1 MANQDRDKEEKHR
14 VQNTLMEHKIFQ
26 KPKTN
31 RTRRQKPSTLP
42 ITTTTTSTK
51 IESRI
56 DTGTTIRSI
65 FRTTTQPS
73 SEDLP
78 SLPKTTIK
86 TKISTKI
93 IPFKADLKVEP
104 MNGLNDSSP
113 TFKQA
118 SLFPVK
124 NHENSSNSNYHSVHF
139 IVFGLLHLI
148 VILVF

>member
-1 MANQDRDKEEKHR
+1 MANQDREEEEKHR

-56 DTGTTIRSI
+56 DTGTTIR

-124 NHENSSNSNYHSVHF
+124 NHENSSNSNYSVHF

>member
-1 MANQDRDKEEKHR
+1 MANQDRDEEKHR

-56 DTGTTIRSI
+56 DTGTTIR
-65 FRTTTQPS
+65 FRSTTQRS
-73 SEDLP
+73 SDDLP
-78 SLPKTTIK
+78 SLPMTTIK
-86 TKISTKI
+86 TISTKI

>member
-1 MANQDRDKEEKHR
+1 MG
-14 VQNTLMEHKIFQ
+14 
-26 KPKTN
+26 
-31 RTRRQKPSTLP
+31 
-42 ITTTTTSTK
+42 TTTSSTK

-113 TFKQA
+113 AFKQA

>member
-42 ITTTTTSTK
+42 ITTTTSSTK

-56 DTGTTIRSI
+56 DTGTTIR

-124 NHENSSNSNYHSVHF
+124 NHENSSNSNYSVHF

>member
-1 MANQDRDKEEKHR
+1 MANQDRDKEKHR

-56 DTGTTIRSI
+56 DTGTTIR

-93 IPFKADLKVEP
+93 VPFKADLKVEP
-104 MNGLNDSSP
+104 MNGLNDSSS

-139 IVFGLLHLI
+139 IVF
-148 VILVF
+148 

>member
-1 MANQDRDKEEKHR
+1 MANQDRDEEKHR

-42 ITTTTTSTK
+42 ITTTTTTSTK

-56 DTGTTIRSI
+56 DTGTTIR
-65 FRTTTQPS
+65 FRSTTQRS
-73 SEDLP
+73 SDDLP
-78 SLPKTTIK
+78 SLPMTTIK
-86 TKISTKI
+86 TISTKI

-104 MNGLNDSSP
+104 MNSLNDSSP

-124 NHENSSNSNYHSVHF
+124 NHDNNNSSNSNYSVHF

>member
-56 DTGTTIRSI
+56 DTGTTIR

-93 IPFKADLKVEP
+93 VPFKADLKVEP

-124 NHENSSNSNYHSVHF
+124 NHENSSNSNYSVHF

>member
-56 DTGTTIRSI
+56 DTGTTIR

-124 NHENSSNSNYHSVHF
+124 NHENSSNSNYSVHF

>member
-1 MANQDRDKEEKHR
+1 MANQDRDEEKHR

-56 DTGTTIRSI
+56 DTGTTIR

-124 NHENSSNSNYHSVHF
+124 NHENSSNSNYSVHF

>member
-1 MANQDRDKEEKHR
+1 MANQDRDKEKHR

-56 DTGTTIRSI
+56 DTGTTIR

-93 IPFKADLKVEP
+93 VPFKADLKVEP

-124 NHENSSNSNYHSVHF
+124 NHENSSNSNYSVHF